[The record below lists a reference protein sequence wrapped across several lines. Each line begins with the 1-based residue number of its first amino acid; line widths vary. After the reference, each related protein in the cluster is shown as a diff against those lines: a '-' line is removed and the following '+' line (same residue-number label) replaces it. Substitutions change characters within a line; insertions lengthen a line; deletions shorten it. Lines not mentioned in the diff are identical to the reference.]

1 MIHAISEC
9 PENPG
14 RIPRGFPG
22 SPPGVPREPP
32 GGYGVMGLWGYG
44 AVGSGGGLCG
54 LKDFWA
60 WGVMWWWVGG
70 LGGYVVMGLRGVLN
84 PHNPHNPP

>member
-1 MIHAISEC
+1 
-9 PENPG
+9 
-14 RIPRGFPG
+14 
-22 SPPGVPREPP
+22 
-32 GGYGVMGLWGYG
+32 MGLWGYG